1 MQRDAMSS
9 ETEDTGNITDKEKWV
24 TIAEVG
30 TSNST
35 TTPVVVDS
43 SSSASYTDGFSNLLS
58 FVFCS
63 TLAPHFSSN
72 TTTSPSPNNNNNK
85 KKNND
90 VANDKEETADTD
102 NISVESIIDDN
113 FNLSEEENSRSS
125 TENPSSSTHAAERKH
140 PKRLLPSYYAD
151 SFHEHFFPHEDNPK
165 KLSIPQRYAMSMARK
180 PKAHLSIAF
189 VVAAIVSFL
198 GLILGNFRFTIE

>member
-9 ETEDTGNITDKEKWV
+9 ETKDTDNITDKEKWV

-35 TTPVVVDS
+35 TTLVVDS

-63 TLAPHFSSN
+63 TLASHFPSN
-72 TTTSPSPNNNNNK
+72 RTTSSSPNDNNE
-85 KKNND
+85 KNND
-90 VANDKEETADTD
+90 VANDKEETTDND
-102 NISVESIIDDN
+102 NISVESITDDN
-113 FNLSEEENSRSS
+113 FNLVEEENSRSS

-151 SFHEHFFPHEDNPK
+151 SFHELFFPSEDNPK

-180 PKAHLSIAF
+180 PKTHLSIAF

>member
-9 ETEDTGNITDKEKWV
+9 ETEDTDNITDKEKWV

-30 TSNST
+30 TLNST
-35 TTPVVVDS
+35 TTLVVDS
-43 SSSASYTDGFSNLLS
+43 SSSTSYTDGFSNLLS

-63 TLAPHFSSN
+63 TLAPHFPFN
-72 TTTSPSPNNNNNK
+72 TTTSPSPNNNN

-90 VANDKEETADTD
+90 VANDKEETADND
-102 NISVESIIDDN
+102 NISVESITDDN

-125 TENPSSSTHAAERKH
+125 TENPSSSTHHAAERKH

-151 SFHEHFFPHEDNPK
+151 SFHEHFFPYEDNPK

-180 PKAHLSIAF
+180 PKVHLSIAF